1 MNLHFTHSS
10 SDIFADDTTI
20 YTADKSITT
29 IQNDLNIDLHNVLSW
44 CSENKMCINADKT
57 KSMIICTQQKRR
69 HINISDFKLSL
80 GADILTITDREK
92 LLGMNINHNL
102 DWSDHIKCT
111 VKLVKSKLYL
121 LARVRKFLS
130 IHNRKRFYYCFI
142 LPHFTYCS
150 TIWGN
155 SSNYKISL
163 LERLQRRAMKL
174 ILDCDSSVPT
184 KDIYVKLHWLPLR
197 FKLQLN
203 RVTFIHKAI
212 HKLTPDYI
220 SSMFTEYVLPRCLRS
235 TSQFSLRIPRART
248 EMYKQSIAVNGAT
261 EYNSLP
267 RHIKD
272 CSTIQSFKRSCKE
285 WLFTE
290 FLSSVCDF

>member
-1 MNLHFTHSS
+1 MR
-10 SDIFADDTTI
+10 
-20 YTADKSITT
+20 ITW
-29 IQNDLNIDLHNVLSW
+29 HNVNRYNRLKTQTSDYVFTTVLS
-44 CSENKMCINADKT
+44 CPTSHIVQLYGAIVLIT
-57 KSMIICTQQKRR
+57 K
-69 HINISDFKLSL
+69 F
-80 GADILTITDREK
+80 
-92 LLGMNINHNL
+92 
-102 DWSDHIKCT
+102 
-111 VKLVKSKLYL
+111 
-121 LARVRKFLS
+121 
-130 IHNRKRFYYCFI
+130 
-142 LPHFTYCS
+142 
-150 TIWGN
+150 
-155 SSNYKISL
+155 L

-248 EMYKQSIAVNGAT
+248 GMYKQSTAVNGAT

-267 RHIKD
+267 RDIKD
-272 CSTIQSFKRSCKE
+272 CSTLQSFKRSCKE